1 VGQPTADAVRARID
15 AVWRIEA
22 ARLTAVLG
30 RMVGDLGLGEE
41 LAQDALVAA
50 LEQWP
55 RDGVPR
61 NPGGW
66 LITIGKR
73 RAIDRIRRDVT
84 LREKLA
90 VIGRDQADEADPYAE
105 ADERLDDPIGDDL
118 LRLIFTACHPV
129 LGQDAR
135 VALTL
140 KAVGGLSTAEIA
152 RAYLSSESTIGQ
164 RIVRAK
170 RTLTD
175 SGVGFEAPTADELPR
190 RLGDVLSVI
199 YLIFNEGYVAS
210 SGRSWNR
217 PQLCTD
223 ALRLG
228 RMLCRLLPDEPE
240 VHALTALM
248 ELQSSR
254 DGARTDEDGT
264 PILLLDQQR
273 SRWDRMAIGRGLRS
287 LERAHELGG
296 ARGNYALQAA
306 LAACH
311 ARAARAE
318 DTDWKMI
325 AAIYATLAEVSG
337 SPVVELN
344 RAVAVAMAYGPQA
357 GLDLVERLADLPQL
371 QRYHLLP
378 SVRGD
383 LLAKVGRADEAAES
397 FRRAA
402 MLAGNDQDR
411 TLLTRRAEQAEGVSR
426 ADSPST

>member
-1 VGQPTADAVRARID
+1 MGQPTADAVRARID

-371 QRYHLLP
+371 RRYHLLP

-411 TLLTRRAEQAEGVSR
+411 TLLIRRAEQAEDVSR
-426 ADSPST
+426 ADSTST